1 MNVHK
6 LLFTLFL
13 IAFYFSDFNMVN
25 AQEFTKHSIKI
36 GFGFGASMFEEG
48 EGMGVLHSMGYQ
60 KQLRNERARLNYN
73 LIYGRYKSGFIS
85 DVPDQFFNSI
95 SFQTLLYFDL
105 IRIQSFSVIMG
116 AGGFLNYATGLT
128 GTGGDPG
135 RRSSDYF
142 QAVHIGA
149 CTSLGFRV
157 SNAKKRM
164 GFTVLPMALSRG
176 TNDFLEL
183 TPKFELEF
191 KF

>member
-1 MNVHK
+1 MLK
-6 LLFTLFL
+6 TKQFLLIISLFL
-13 IAFYFSDFNMVN
+13 FFISPTN
-25 AQEFTKHSIKI
+25 AQEFTKHSIKM
-36 GFGFGASMFEEG
+36 GFGFGASMFDEG
-48 EGMGVLHSMGYQ
+48 EGMGVLHSIGYQ
-60 KQLRNERARLNYN
+60 QQLRNERARINYN
-73 LIYGRYKSGFIS
+73 LIYGRYKSGSIS

-142 QAVHIGA
+142 QAFHIGA

-157 SNAKKRM
+157 SNTKKRM

-176 TNDFLEL
+176 TKDFLEL